1 MWGEDMSDLRDIEI
15 YIESYPVQSGA
26 SGYVT
31 AAIITTGKRHK
42 EFFDY
47 AMETESA
54 TIVRG
59 LGTALANIT
68 KPCRIS
74 IYTTNEYLKHKLSD
88 IEETKRSLSRS
99 KYKPFWDRV
108 FKLAQS
114 HKIAL
119 KENGNTQ
126 FSNLAALR
134 AMDYAVSLER
144 YEQPDIKTA
153 QFPTESEAYEEATE
167 HRWKIKDIQLTDS
180 GVLLKYTEPATVP
193 ISISPLKQSYYVVT
207 TLHRNGAPKLYVSD
221 SGGTTF
227 NIGAAKKFL
236 ESEAKSKAAGMT
248 KNSRRRYTWIA
259 QKIFR

>member
-1 MWGEDMSDLRDIEI
+1 MSDLRDIEI
-15 YIESYPVQSGA
+15 YIEAYPVQSGA
-26 SGYVT
+26 AGYVA

-54 TIVRG
+54 TIVQG
-59 LGTALANIT
+59 LGTALANLNQ
-68 KPCRIS
+68 PCRIS
-74 IYTTNEYLKHKLSD
+74 IYTTHEYLKHKLSD

-99 KYKPFWDRV
+99 KYKALWDRV
-108 FKLAQS
+108 FQLAQN

-126 FSNLAALR
+126 FSNLASLR

-144 YEQPDIKTA
+144 YEQPDVKTA
-153 QFPTESEAYEEATE
+153 QFPTDTEAYEEATE
-167 HRWKIKDIQLTDS
+167 RGWKIKDIQLTDS
-180 GVLLKYTEPATVP
+180 GVLLRYTEPTIVP

-207 TLHRNGAPKLYVSD
+207 TLHKNGAPKLYVSD
-221 SGGTTF
+221 GGGTTF
-227 NIGAAKKFL
+227 NVGEAKKFL
-236 ESEAKSKAAGMT
+236 ESEARSKAAGMT
-248 KNSRRRYTWIA
+248 KSSRRRYTWIA